1 MATVEEDFYK
11 IGTSFK
17 RPVAGES
24 LTRSPENQYSWEQ
37 PPVITDPVEASR
49 FFFFKLLEPQV
60 YNSVL
65 DSVEEGTPLMDIA
78 QVFMYQAF
86 TEGLI
91 NPDLMMTMV
100 EQVVYMIAALAERQ
114 GLDFVIQRDD
124 EEDIEEEMMT
134 TEQMSQNIP
143 EEITEQLEEA
153 ELPERTS
160 LLADPRQDVPEVEQQ
175 PPSLL
180 GAR

>member
-1 MATVEEDFYK
+1 MSELDQDFYK

-24 LTRSPENQYSWEQ
+24 LTRSPENQAAWEQ

-49 FFFFKLLEPQV
+49 FFFSKLLEPEV

-114 GLDFVIQRDD
+114 GLDFIIQRDD

-134 TEQMSQNIP
+134 SEQMSQNIP
-143 EEITEQLEEA
+143 EEITEQLEEV

-160 LLADPRQDVPEVEQQ
+160 LL
-175 PPSLL
+175 

>member
-24 LTRSPENQYSWEQ
+24 LTRSPENQAAWEQ

-49 FFFFKLLEPQV
+49 FFFSKLLEPEV

-114 GLDFVIQRDD
+114 GLDFIIQRDD

-134 TEQMSQNIP
+134 SEQMSQNIP
-143 EEITEQLEEA
+143 EEITEQLEEV

>member
-49 FFFFKLLEPQV
+49 FFFSKLLEPQV

-100 EQVVYMIAALAERQ
+100 EQGGYMIAALAERQ